1 MGDWDMHNRKQE
13 HAHDH
18 KQQLVHP
25 NHYPKVQL
33 LPKTARIMKLIEPL
47 VKLPALGTGH
57 DEMKPHR
64 VLQMIREDQQNAF
77 ELRGGGAGGG
87 GGGSQPGTDRVQQI
101 AVMDEGGHTSC
112 GGVSGSAWEGKV
124 GRRRVSSGEGVSCD
138 PHRGVGES
146 GAAGGA
152 AC

>member
-1 MGDWDMHNRKQE
+1 MSQHKTGRKDYKCRRQHHKHFMGDWEMRDRKQE
-13 HAHDH
+13 HAHA

-33 LPKTARIMKLIEPL
+33 LPKTAKIMKLIEPL

-64 VLQMIREDQQNAF
+64 VLQMVREDQQNAF

-87 GGGSQPGTDRVQQI
+87 GW
-101 AVMDEGGHTSC
+101 
-112 GGVSGSAWEGKV
+112 GGVAIW
-124 GRRRVSSGEGVSCD
+124 D
-138 PHRGVGES
+138 
-146 GAAGGA
+146 
-152 AC
+152 